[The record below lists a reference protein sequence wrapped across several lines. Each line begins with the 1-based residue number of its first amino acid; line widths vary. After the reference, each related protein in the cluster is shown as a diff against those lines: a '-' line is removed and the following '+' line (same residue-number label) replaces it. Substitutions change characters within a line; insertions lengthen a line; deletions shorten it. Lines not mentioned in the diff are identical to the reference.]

1 MEQTLIQEIKT
12 NKRIQTPKTHSTA
25 EMYEFF
31 KQKFPKDKTPYW
43 MFKEVLARYNKKAAE
58 AVIYGQVFRF
68 GQHLGNLLIKKI
80 RRNYEKAVVDWGE
93 SKRVKAELIASGL
106 KPREAGQEKGQGHD
120 WLVYHSDPWYL
131 RWGWQKRSICKV
143 TNQAVYKFLPTANR
157 SKTAGDNSP
166 SKLGNKGKL
175 VLANKLN
182 PTLHLLYDMR
192 MNKKE

>member
-1 MEQTLIQEIKT
+1 MEELTEEQEVRPT
-12 NKRIQTPKTHSTA
+12 NKRIQAPKTHSTA
-25 EMYEFF
+25 EMYVFF

-43 MFKEVLARYNKKAAE
+43 MFKEVLARYNKKASD

-93 SKRVKAELIASGL
+93 SKRVKAELVASGL
-106 KPREAGQEKGQGHD
+106 KPREAGSTEGND
-120 WLVYHSDPWYL
+120 WLIYHSDPWYL

-143 TNQAVYKFLPTANR
+143 TNQAVYKFIPTANR

-166 SKLGNKGKL
+166 AKLGNKGKL
-175 VLANKLN
+175 VLANRLN

-192 MNKKE
+192 ISKKE